1 MNENSKDRKIDE
13 KKILINMSQ
22 CYRNINFYV
31 YSLLNLFSFGQDNH
45 KENYMD
51 YKYRFKPVVIMLA
64 NNQIQERK
72 SSSSSINNNY
82 SIESYSE
89 KAKKYFKNI
98 YQCIYYMWQELS
110 KLNLIINNPALLSKN
125 INNTKDPESSNWGQQ
140 VISKVNLL
148 SLLFYNM
155 VIYNQDDILR
165 DYLNGEVKN
174 VPRNYFSLLLPY
186 NNKQNANQNIKQIS
200 KKPQILE
207 EEIIKIIKDNFTK
220 INSIYFH
227 ISEEKITL
235 NVENYPF
242 KVILEIS
249 NILRDFKNFKKYK
262 VLVFG
267 FYENQKSCFKDTSNY
282 FLFEKI
288 RSLFV
293 TKLKFIYPSVCERI
307 ARENLQNKGELILV
321 QTIIEFVKYIY
332 DYDKIFNT
340 KCMICNKYI
349 RYSLTEKCFFPPYYK
364 VVDYEKEKN
373 QLINKQKTN
382 NNNSIH
388 EKYNYYHFVHEECI
402 MRLAVPAL

>member
-1 MNENSKDRKIDE
+1 M
-13 KKILINMSQ
+13 
-22 CYRNINFYV
+22 
-31 YSLLNLFSFGQDNH
+31 
-45 KENYMD
+45 
-51 YKYRFKPVVIMLA
+51 
-64 NNQIQERK
+64 
-72 SSSSSINNNY
+72 
-82 SIESYSE
+82 
-89 KAKKYFKNI
+89 
-98 YQCIYYMWQELS
+98 
-110 KLNLIINNPALLSKN
+110 
-125 INNTKDPESSNWGQQ
+125 
-140 VISKVNLL
+140 
-148 SLLFYNM
+148 
-155 VIYNQDDILR
+155 
-165 DYLNGEVKN
+165 
-174 VPRNYFSLLLPY
+174 LLPY

-235 NVENYPF
+235 NIENYPF